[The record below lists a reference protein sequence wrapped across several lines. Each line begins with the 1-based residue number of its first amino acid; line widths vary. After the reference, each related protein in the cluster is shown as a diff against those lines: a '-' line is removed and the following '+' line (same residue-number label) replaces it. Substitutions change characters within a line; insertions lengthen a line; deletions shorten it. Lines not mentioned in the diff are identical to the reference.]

1 MEIRLNTAKIINDVR
16 TKSHLEVANIADP
29 SVRYKVEAGTEKMGE
44 IKRDLAAAVSY
55 LVQECYRF
63 LDMPGVEDANN
74 QITDSEELVFVIA
87 GGARRLYGKEKAL
100 AQKLHEIT
108 VDLTMNKYYASVSH
122 ADLSKQHAS
131 LAANGIASLTA
142 LLRQKRPPKYL
153 DR

>member
-1 MEIRLNTAKIINDVR
+1 MEIRLNTEAIIKDVR
-16 TKSHLEVANIADP
+16 TKSHHEVASIPDP
-29 SVRYKVEAGTEKMGE
+29 TLRYKAEAGTEKMGE

-63 LDMPGVEDANN
+63 LDMPGVDDANN
-74 QITDSEELVFVIA
+74 RISDAEELVFEIS
-87 GGARRLYGKEKAL
+87 GGARRLYGKEKAI
-100 AQKLHEIT
+100 AQRIHEIT
-108 VDLTMNKYYASVSH
+108 VDLTLNKFYASVSQ

-131 LAANGIASLTA
+131 LAASGITSLEA